1 MCKTLNTLKKIILY
15 IYHLIP
21 SLSLSV
27 TSDTSPNLSL
37 KLTQNQNPFFFFE
50 PRSKSLP
57 KHFSE
62 RNFFSSPRISPPSP
76 RISSP
81 CPDSTWLVSANLF
94 AKDSTWLVLMFFSYH
109 LFRFCVCLFWVCL
122 NLGQK

>member
-21 SLSLSV
+21 SLFLSL
-27 TSDTSPNLSL
+27 TSDTSPNSSL
-37 KLTQNQNPFFFFE
+37 KLTQNQNHFFFFE

-62 RNFFSSPRISPPSP
+62 RNHFSSLRISSHSL

-94 AKDSTWLVLMFFSYH
+94 AKDSTWLVLMFFLTIYFVFVYVYSGY
-109 LFRFCVCLFWVCL
+109 V
-122 NLGQK
+122 

>member
-15 IYHLIP
+15 ILSFDSF
-21 SLSLSV
+21 SLSLS
-27 TSDTSPNLSL
+27 LSL
-37 KLTQNQNPFFFFE
+37 IHLQNLVTQTHPKSKLFFFFE

-57 KHFSE
+57 KHFNE
-62 RNFFSSPRISPPSP
+62 RNPFSSPRISSPSP

-94 AKDSTWLVLMFFSYH
+94 AKDSTWLVLMFFLIIYFVFVYVYSGY
-109 LFRFCVCLFWVCL
+109 V
-122 NLGQK
+122 